1 MRSHLSGEAVE
12 VWVPELPQS
21 LPDLF
26 PVLIMTMITMTMR
39 LMMAMTRMMMMN
51 CLKPHV
57 LLKIGFSD
65 VVSEGREEVNK
76 CLKYGA

>member
-1 MRSHLSGEAVE
+1 MRIYLSGEAVE

-21 LPDLF
+21 FPDLF
-26 PVLIMTMITMTMR
+26 PVLIMTVITR
-39 LMMAMTRMMMMN
+39 LIITMTRMMMMK